1 MKEYRKLNSN
11 LYSESLKL
19 KYLQALPAQPSDDLV
34 FIEGDGFYIYQN
46 NAWTKVLNVT
56 PPSGNS
62 ETFVGEIKPMI
73 TTPNS
78 DWLLCDGSSF
88 DPLEYPELYTL
99 LGNTA
104 YVPDLR
110 EAILAGVGTNTTYT
124 IAAHNPI
131 QCVGDLLPAKMQNHC
146 HNCVIC
152 NHTHGL
158 KGDANHYHYCTPYAG
173 LTSAVGPGMFSVCC
187 GTVFTQ
193 QIDCTTNSARY
204 CLSLACNCSNIFV
217 NNICVS
223 SPDIRSPIEGILV
236 RSYGVNFYIKGR

>member
-19 KYLQALPAQPSDDLV
+19 KYLQALPVQPSDDLV

-88 DPLEYPELYTL
+88 DPSEYPELYAL
-99 LGNTA
+99 LGNTT

-110 EAILAGVGTNTTYT
+110 EAILAGVGTNATYT
-124 IAAHNPI
+124 IATHNAI
-131 QCVGDLLPAKMQNHC
+131 QCVGDLLPAKMQDHYHSCTISNHS
-146 HNCVIC
+146 
-152 NHTHGL
+152 HGL
-158 KGDANHYHYCTPYAG
+158 TGDGNHYHYCTPFAS
-173 LTSAVGPGMFSVCC
+173 LSNLVGTGIFGGCC
-187 GTVFTQ
+187 GTIFTQ
-193 QIDCTTNSARY
+193 LADNTTNSSRY
-204 CLSLACNCSNIFV
+204 NLSLSCSGSNIYV
-217 NNICVS
+217 NNICAGTS
-223 SPDIRSPIEGILV
+223 CSLTEGILV

>member
-46 NAWTKVLNVT
+46 NAWTKVLNT
-56 PPSGNS
+56 IPPSGNS

-88 DPLEYPELYTL
+88 DWQEYPELYAL
-99 LGNTA
+99 LGNTT

-110 EAILAGVGTNTTYT
+110 EAILAGVGTNTTYN
-124 IAAHNPI
+124 IATHNAI
-131 QCVGDLLPAKMQNHC
+131 QCVGDLLPAKMQDHYHSC
-146 HNCVIC
+146 SIC

-158 KGDANHYHYCTPYAG
+158 QGSGDHYHCCTPFANQG
-173 LTSAVGPGMFSVCC
+173 DSVSVGAFLGCS
-187 GTVFTQ
+187 GNIFTQ
-193 QIDCTTNSARY
+193 LADCTTNASRY
-204 CLSLACNCSNIFV
+204 NLSLACSCSNIYI
-217 NNICVS
+217 NNICSSTPS
-223 SPDIRSPIEGILV
+223 SPTEGILV